1 MKASAIKSAIT
12 KGAED
17 RRAYPLTRGLYRLR
31 QAHERHGLICD
42 EIERIVAV
50 KRGRLPA
57 YYLRHC
63 THGEVGSWLKGIP
76 VSLAYD
82 VSYELTAS
90 FWALEADGVSRA
102 TLSKR
107 YKDLS
112 PRIKDVE
119 EVLEFGYGYLRSQLP
134 REFQTMRQWGL
145 SRALR
150 TACWVEE
157 LGAEM
162 LEFAEEQLPA
172 EFA

>member
-1 MKASAIKSAIT
+1 MKASAVMNAIA

-42 EIERIVAV
+42 EIERIVAI

-90 FWALEADGVSRA
+90 FWALEADGVSRD
-102 TLSKR
+102 TLVEAYSKLR
-107 YKDLS
+107 PY
-112 PRIKDVE
+112 IEDVE
-119 EVLEFGYGYLRSQLP
+119 EVLEFGYEFLQSKLRREYQIMEQLG
-134 REFQTMRQWGL
+134 M
-145 SRALR
+145 SRAQR
-150 TACWVEE
+150 TVWWVED

-172 EFA
+172 RFA